1 MTAIAKTHGS
11 NPLVNPRVVR
21 FGVAAGATGSAAGL
35 AEILVGSAAWTGN
48 KTDPVTLGWVTVA
61 IGVAIAGL
69 ALAVVLSPSIGLRL
83 ATGALAP
90 ALGLTGLTT
99 AGLAWLPAAVL
110 ATVTGAVV
118 IRDLARTSRLA
129 AELSRRWAEALI
141 TVLAI
146 VYLALGVASGDAR
159 GMLGVAGGF
168 AILGSLAVPRRRS
181 LLVAGLLVAGTVPY
195 GLVAYWTVVVPVTG
209 TLVLLL
215 GLPRALSPLHHRRLG
230 SSRAGSVRPTA
241 RSLVFLAT
249 FLAAWGA
256 LDRLVTSPPGPRS
269 AVGSLAAALA
279 IVGLGQRL
287 LRRGA
292 PEPIHR
298 ALGLGPPANRALVP
312 ALAAGLLTLLAYV
325 AGAAATGVTLEL
337 RSNWPVVL
345 VSALVFHGLAEEL
358 VWRGFVFGHLRRTR
372 SFWSAIA
379 WSIPLIA
386 LTHVAIIVTN
396 GPFVGGLAVASA
408 AITCLPFSYLW
419 QRGGGTIWAP
429 AITHGLVGTWQL
441 FERTYPDRYS
451 AVVVSVSILIPLVVF
466 AFGDRFFRPAP
477 SRSATDPTG
486 RPMAVTTAQE
496 VTS

>member
-1 MTAIAKTHGS
+1 MTATTSIHGS
-11 NPLVNPRVVR
+11 DLPVVR
-21 FGVAAGATGSAAGL
+21 LGVAAGATGCAAGL
-35 AEILVGSAAWTGN
+35 AEVLVGSSAWTGN
-48 KTDPVTLGWVTVA
+48 KADPVTLGWVTVA
-61 IGVAIAGL
+61 LGVAIAGL
-69 ALAVVLSPSIGLRL
+69 ALALMRSRSAGLLL

-110 ATVTGAVV
+110 AIATGAVV
-118 IRDLARTSRLA
+118 IRDLARTGTLA
-129 AELSRRWAEALI
+129 AELSRRWPEALI
-141 TVLAI
+141 TLLAI
-146 VYLALGVASGDAR
+146 VYLALGVASGNAR
-159 GMLGVAGGF
+159 GVLGVAGGL
-168 AILGSLAVPRRRS
+168 AILGSLAVPLRRP
-181 LLVAGLLVAGTVPY
+181 LLAAGLLVAGAVPY
-195 GLVAYWTVVVPVTG
+195 GLVAYWTVVAPVTG
-209 TLVLLL
+209 SLVLLL
-215 GLPRALSPLHHRRLG
+215 GLPRASSPLLHRRPVSLRARSLRP
-230 SSRAGSVRPTA
+230 SS

-269 AVGSLAAALA
+269 AIGSLAAALA
-279 IVGLGQRL
+279 IVGLGQHL

-298 ALGLGPPANRALVP
+298 ALGLGPPAYRALVP
-312 ALAAGLLTLLAYV
+312 ALTAGLLTLLAYV

-337 RSNWPVVL
+337 RSNWAVVL
-345 VSALVFHGLAEEL
+345 ISALVFHGLAEEL

-379 WSIPLIA
+379 WSMPLIA
-386 LTHVAIIVTN
+386 LTHVAIIVSN
-396 GPFVGGLAVASA
+396 GPLVGGLAVTSA

-441 FERTYPDRYS
+441 FERTYPDHYS

-477 SRSATDPTG
+477 RRSTADPTG
-486 RPMAVTTAQE
+486 RPMAVVTAQE
-496 VTS
+496 VTT